1 MLVVDEEVVGPAP
14 SDDDDDDGDGVV
26 EVAGLPVVEETGVRE
41 TDAGTGPPPRVLLRF
56 DEELTVDN
64 CS

>member
-1 MLVVDEEVVGPAP
+1 MVGPAP
-14 SDDDDDDGDGVV
+14 SDDDGDGVV

-41 TDAGTGPPPRVLLRF
+41 TDAGTGPPPLVLLRF

>member
-1 MLVVDEEVVGPAP
+1 MLDEVVGTAP
-14 SDDDDDDGDGVV
+14 SDDGDGVV
-26 EVAGLPVVEETGVRE
+26 EVAGFVVEETGVRE

-56 DEELTVDN
+56 DAELTVDN

>member
-1 MLVVDEEVVGPAP
+1 MVGPAP
-14 SDDDDDDGDGVV
+14 SDDDDGDGVV

>member
-1 MLVVDEEVVGPAP
+1 MGTAP
-14 SDDDDDDGDGVV
+14 SDDDGDGVV
-26 EVAGLPVVEETGVRE
+26 EVAGLVVEETGVRE

>member
-1 MLVVDEEVVGPAP
+1 MLVDEVVGTAP
-14 SDDDDDDGDGVV
+14 SDDDGDGVV
-26 EVAGLPVVEETGVRE
+26 EVAGLVVEETGVRE